1 MSNETISID
10 EYKAMYTLCSR
21 FYYQNMSEERRQ
33 IMRVKQRDRHWERYQ
48 NDPDYREKIKSN
60 MNARNARKRAAAAA
74 AVAAAPE

>member
-10 EYKAMYTLCSR
+10 EYKAMYTLCSE
-21 FYYQNMSEERRQ
+21 FYYQNMSEERWQ
-33 IMRVKQRDRHWERYQ
+33 IMPVKQHDRNRERYQ

-74 AVAAAPE
+74 AIAAAEV